1 MYFQRVCD
9 TRLYK
14 SFSDGEA
21 EKNLDVVEGWVNSR
35 GISTINTGWSSR
47 SGRDMVESVIVAEI

>member
-9 TRLYK
+9 TWLYK
-14 SFSDGEA
+14 SFSDEEA
-21 EKNLDVVEGWVNSR
+21 KKYLDVVEGLVNSL
-35 GISTINTGWSSR
+35 GISTINTGWSLR